1 MKKTALVLAAVMAS
15 GMILTACGG
24 NKTADAPTT
33 KAADTTTVAAA
44 EDGTAAPAENGGA
57 GLDLAV
63 QIGPDPETIDPALNS
78 AVDGGNMILH
88 AFETLLTVNSDNE
101 IVPGQAESFDVSDDG
116 LTYTFHIRKGLKW
129 SDGTPLNAN
138 DFVYS
143 WKRLADPNTAAPYA
157 QDMLGYVKGFQ
168 EAIAGDP
175 DALGVSAPDDNT
187 FVVEMA
193 SPCVYFSKLITH
205 GSMVP
210 VQKATVEANGDQW
223 TLKPETYISN
233 GPLKMI
239 EWVPGSHIT
248 FAKNENYWN
257 ADKVTINT
265 LKFVLMEDSNAAYSA
280 YQTGEVSM
288 IKDVPTEEVPS
299 LRGNAD
305 FHVDPLMGT
314 YYISFQTKKE
324 PFNNPDVRMA
334 LSLAIDRD
342 YVANT
347 VMQGTYSPA
356 TNFVGPGISDA
367 EPGSSFEEVTRKN
380 NGGDFFNIADHDAD
394 VAKAKELLA
403 KAGYP
408 DGAGFPTVEYMCN
421 DAGYH
426 KPVAEYLQSCWK
438 ETLGINMDIKV
449 VEWST
454 FTPTR
459 RAGDFQIARNG
470 WVYDYDDPSNML
482 NLLITPPANG
492 VSNNDGKYSNPEVDK
507 MLSEANSTADVA
519 EHYEKLH
526 KAENLILADAAM
538 APIAYYN
545 DFYLQDPKLKGTW
558 HSPYGYWFFQY
569 ATMD

>member
-33 KAADTTTVAAA
+33 KAADTTTTAAAA
-44 EDGTAAPAENGGA
+44 EGETAAPAENGGA

-63 QIGPDPETIDPALNS
+63 QIGPDPETVDPALNS

-88 AFETLLTVNSDNE
+88 AFETLMSVDSENK
-101 IVPGQAESFDVSDDG
+101 IVPGQAESMEVSDDG
-116 LTYTFHIRKGLKW
+116 LTYTFHLRKGLKW
-129 SDGTPLNAN
+129 SDGTPLTAN

-157 QDMLGYVKGFQ
+157 MDMLGYVKGYK
-168 EAIAGDP
+168 EASNGDL
-175 DALGVSAPDDNT
+175 DALGVSAPDDDT

-210 VQKATVEANGDQW
+210 VQQATIEANGDQW
-223 TLKPETYISN
+223 TLTPETYVSN

-239 EWVPGSHIT
+239 EWVPGSHII

-257 ADKVTINT
+257 ADKVTVNT

-299 LRGNAD
+299 LRGNED

-314 YYISFQTKKE
+314 YYISFQTEKE

-356 TNFVGPGISDA
+356 TNFVGPGLSDA
-367 EPGSSFEEVTRKN
+367 EDGSSFEEVTRKN
-380 NGGDFFNIADHDAD
+380 NGGDFFNVADHDAD
-394 VAKAKELLA
+394 IAKAKELLA
-403 KAGYP
+403 NAGYP
-408 DGAGFPTVEYMCN
+408 DGAGFPTIEYMTN

-426 KPVAEYLQSCWK
+426 KPLAEYLQSCWK
-438 ETLGINMDIKV
+438 EALGVNMDIKV

-459 RAGDFQIARNG
+459 RAGDFQVARNG
-470 WVYDYDDPSNML
+470 WVYDYDDPSNMI
-482 NLLITPPANG
+482 NLLETNNG
-492 VSNNDGKYSNPEVDK
+492 NNDGKYSNPEFDALVEK
-507 MLSEANSTADVA
+507 ARTTADKE
-519 EHYEKLH
+519 EHYKLLH
-526 KAENLILADAAM
+526 EAENMLLEDTAM
-538 APIAYYN
+538 APVAYEN
-545 DFYLQDPKLKGTW
+545 DFWVQSPKLKGTW
-558 HSPYGYWFFQY
+558 HSPYGYWYFMY
-569 ATMD
+569 ATVEE